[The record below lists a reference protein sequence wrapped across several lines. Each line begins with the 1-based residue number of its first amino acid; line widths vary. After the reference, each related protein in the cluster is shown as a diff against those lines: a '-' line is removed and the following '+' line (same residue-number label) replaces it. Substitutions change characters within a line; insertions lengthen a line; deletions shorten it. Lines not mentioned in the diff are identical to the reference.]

1 MKDMPHSDCQK
12 PSPDKSP
19 QGRRTQKR
27 TLLGSLRMKSYLSKG
42 GWKSQAFLSPIPEW
56 SVGVS
61 LMLVSLVHLP
71 NGRSSTEG
79 DKRKNHSPQGGL
91 ECPSYS
97 FPAEETNRA
106 KGGLFPPPKPT
117 STIGGLLLPH
127 VTQRK
132 THLPCLVHI
141 RKH

>member
-1 MKDMPHSDCQK
+1 MPHSDCQK

-71 NGRSSTEG
+71 NGRSSTER
-79 DKRKNHSPQGGL
+79 DKRKIIVL
-91 ECPSYS
+91 
-97 FPAEETNRA
+97 
-106 KGGLFPPPKPT
+106 KGAWSAPPIHFQLRRQTEQREDSSHHQHPPPQLGASSSHMLLKERPT
-117 STIGGLLLPH
+117 CPA
-127 VTQRK
+127 
-132 THLPCLVHI
+132 
-141 RKH
+141 